1 MYFQSQVY
9 KAWAYLLRLIL
20 SLTVAPSLLATNDH
34 DPGPERYAALE
45 CQNEKNFAI
54 VNFYPGRIFKISWGE
69 DDQLVQADL
78 PVHQSIKSGIESY
91 KNNEVLLT
99 IPVMK
104 DSDPETS
111 RIGMLYTTHEGKLR
125 FMRLRCLLHGAD

>member
-20 SLTVAPSLLATNDH
+20 SFTVAPSLLATNDQ

-54 VNFYPGRIFKISWGE
+54 VNFYPGRIFKLSWGE

-78 PVHQSIKSGIESY
+78 PVHQSIKSGVETY